1 MTEELKD
8 IRKDLSKKLK
18 KERFEHTIGVMYTAS
33 SLAMCYDEDI
43 QKALT
48 AGLLHDCG
56 KYCSSKDQI
65 KLCRKYKISLT
76 DSELEMPALIHAKL
90 GAYLARHEYKIE
102 DQDIID
108 AITYHTT
115 GRPGMTLLEKII
127 YIADYI
133 EPNRKK
139 FDGLETA
146 RKLAYED
153 LDKAMKYILE
163 STIEYVKERNRNLH
177 PYSIKAL
184 EYYSKKA

>member
-1 MTEELKD
+1 MTVLD
-8 IRKDLSKKLK
+8 
-18 KERFEHTIGVMYTAS
+18 
-33 SLAMCYDEDI
+33 
-43 QKALT
+43 
-48 AGLLHDCG
+48 
-56 KYCSSKDQI
+56 
-65 KLCRKYKISLT
+65 
-76 DSELEMPALIHAKL
+76 
-90 GAYLARHEYKIE
+90 
-102 DQDIID
+102 
-108 AITYHTT
+108 
-115 GRPGMTLLEKII
+115 KII
-127 YIADYI
+127 FIADYI